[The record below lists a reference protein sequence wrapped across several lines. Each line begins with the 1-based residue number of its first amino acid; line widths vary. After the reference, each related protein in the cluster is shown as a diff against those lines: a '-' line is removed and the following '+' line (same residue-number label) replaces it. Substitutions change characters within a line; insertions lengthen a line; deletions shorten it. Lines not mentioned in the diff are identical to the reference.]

1 MDGKLM
7 YKAREWATRLQ
18 QANGNN
24 SYNESRKK
32 KRFIDNDHMRKK
44 IK

>member
-18 QANGNN
+18 RPA
-24 SYNESRKK
+24 EITIIMKAEKK
-32 KRFIDNDHMRKK
+32 KDLLTMIT
-44 IK
+44 